1 MPLKHSVIEL
11 IGNTPLVQLHKFD
24 VGGNANLLVKLEY
37 FNPGSSVKDRIAL
50 ALIEDAEQRGI
61 LKPDSIIVE
70 PTSGNTGIGLAS
82 VGRAKG
88 YRVIIVLPDSM
99 SIERRKLIQGFGAE
113 LVLTPGKEGM
123 KGAVDKANEIAAQY
137 PNAFIPQQFNNPA
150 NAAYHE
156 RVTGE
161 EIWNDS
167 EGKVDYFIAGVGTGG
182 TVSGV
187 GASLKKH
194 NPNVKIIAVEPSD
207 SPLLSTGKAGP
218 HKIQGI
224 GANFVPDNFHR
235 DVVDEIITI
244 GSEESAKAVHDL
256 SKSEGILVGI
266 SSGAA
271 LAAAR
276 KIASRPESAGK
287 YIVALLPDTGERYLS
302 TWLFNSLN

>member
-24 VGGNANLLVKLEY
+24 VGGDANLLVKLEY

-61 LKPDSIIVE
+61 LKPDSIIIE

-123 KGAVDKANEIAAQY
+123 KGAVEKANEIAAQY

-187 GASLKKH
+187 GASFKK
-194 NPNVKIIAVEPSD
+194 A
-207 SPLLSTGKAGP
+207 
-218 HKIQGI
+218 Q
-224 GANFVPDNFHR
+224 
-235 DVVDEIITI
+235 
-244 GSEESAKAVHDL
+244 
-256 SKSEGILVGI
+256 SKC
-266 SSGAA
+266 
-271 LAAAR
+271 
-276 KIASRPESAGK
+276 
-287 YIVALLPDTGERYLS
+287 
-302 TWLFNSLN
+302 

>member
-1 MPLKHSVIEL
+1 MPIKHSVIEL
-11 IGNTPLVQLHKFD
+11 IGNTPLVQLHKFEA
-24 VGGNANLLVKLEY
+24 GGDANIIAKLEY

-50 ALIEDAEQRGI
+50 ALIEDAEEKGI
-61 LKPDSIIVE
+61 LKPDSIIIE

-123 KGAVDKANEIAAQY
+123 KGAVDKANEIAAEY
-137 PNAFIPQQFNNPA
+137 PNSFIPQQFNNPA

-161 EIWNDS
+161 EIWRDS
-167 EGKVDYFIAGVGTGG
+167 EGKVDFFVAGVGTGG

-194 NPNVKIIAVEPSD
+194 NPNVKIVAVEPAD
-207 SPLLSTGKAGP
+207 SPLITTGKAGP

-224 GANFVPDNFHR
+224 GANFIPQNYHPEI
-235 DVVDEIITI
+235 VDEVITI
-244 GSEESAKAVHDL
+244 TSEESAKSVHDL
-256 SKSEGILVGI
+256 SQSEGILVGI

-276 KIASRPESAGK
+276 KLASRPENAGK
-287 YIVALLPDTGERYLS
+287 NIVALLPDSGERYLS
-302 TWLFNSLN
+302 TWLFN

>member
-24 VGGNANLLVKLEY
+24 VGGDANLLVKLEY

-61 LKPDSIIVE
+61 LKPDSIIIE

-123 KGAVDKANEIAAQY
+123 KGAVEKANEIAAQY

-207 SPLLSTGKAGP
+207 SPLLSTGRAGP

-256 SKSEGILVGI
+256 SSSEGILVGI

-276 KIASRPESAGK
+276 KIASRPESKGK

-302 TWLFNSLN
+302 TWLFN

>member
-11 IGNTPLVQLHKFD
+11 IGNTPLVQLHRFD
-24 VGGNANLLVKLEY
+24 AGGDANVLVKLEY
-37 FNPGSSVKDRIAL
+37 FNPASSVKDRIAL

-61 LKPDSIIVE
+61 LKPDSVIVE

-82 VGRAKG
+82 VGSAKG
-88 YRVIIVLPDSM
+88 YKVIIVLPDSM

-123 KGAVDKANEIAAQY
+123 QGAVNKANEIAAQY

-161 EIWNDS
+161 EIWRDT

-187 GASLKKH
+187 GKSLKKH

-224 GANFVPDNFHR
+224 GANFVPGNYHA

-244 GSEESAKAVHDL
+244 GAEESAKSVHDL
-256 SKSEGILVGI
+256 SKTEGILVGI

-276 KIASRPESAGK
+276 KVASRPEAAGK
-287 YIVALLPDTGERYLS
+287 NIVALLPDTGERYLS
-302 TWLFNSLN
+302 TWLFN

>member
-207 SPLLSTGKAGP
+207 SPLLSTGRAGP

-256 SKSEGILVGI
+256 SSSEGILVGI

-276 KIASRPESAGK
+276 KIASRPESKGK

-302 TWLFNSLN
+302 TWLFN

>member
-1 MPLKHSVIEL
+1 MSLKHSVIDL
-11 IGNTPLVQLHKFD
+11 IGNTPLVQLHKFE

-50 ALIEDAEQRGI
+50 ALIEDAEQRGV

-123 KGAVDKANEIAAQY
+123 QGAVDKANEIASQY

-161 EIWNDS
+161 EIWNDA
-167 EGKVDYFIAGVGTGG
+167 EGKIDYFVAGVGTGG

-187 GASLKKH
+187 GAALKKH
-194 NPNVKIIAVEPSD
+194 NPNIKIVAVEPSD

-224 GANFVPDNFHR
+224 GANFVPKNYHS
-235 DVVDEIITI
+235 DVVDEIITV
-244 GSEESAKAVHDL
+244 GSEESAKGVHDL
-256 SKSEGILVGI
+256 SQSEGILVGI

-276 KIASRPESAGK
+276 KIASRPENAGK
-287 YIVALLPDTGERYLS
+287 NIVALLPDSGERYLS
-302 TWLFNSLN
+302 TWLFN

>member
-11 IGNTPLVQLHKFD
+11 IGNTPLVQLHRFD
-24 VGGNANLLVKLEY
+24 AGGDANIIVKLEY
-37 FNPGSSVKDRIAL
+37 FNPASSVKDRIAL

-88 YRVIIVLPDSM
+88 YKVIIVLPDSM
-99 SIERRKLIQGFGAE
+99 SIERRKLIEGFGAE

-123 KGAVDKANEIAAQY
+123 QGAVNKANEIAAQY

-161 EIWNDS
+161 EIWRDA
-167 EGKVDYFIAGVGTGG
+167 EGKIDYFIAGVGTGG

-187 GASLKKH
+187 GKSLKKH
-194 NPNVKIIAVEPSD
+194 NPNIKIIAVEPSD

-224 GANFVPDNFHR
+224 GANFVPGNYHA
-235 DVVDEIITI
+235 DVVDEIITV
-244 GSEESAKAVHDL
+244 GAEESAKSVHDL

-276 KIASRPESAGK
+276 KVASRPEAAGK
-287 YIVALLPDTGERYLS
+287 NIVALLPDTGERYLS
-302 TWLFNSLN
+302 TWLFN

>member
-24 VGGNANLLVKLEY
+24 VGGDANLLVKLEY

-123 KGAVDKANEIAAQY
+123 KGAVEKANEIAAQY

-207 SPLLSTGKAGP
+207 SPLLSTGRAGP

-256 SKSEGILVGI
+256 SSSEGILVGI

-276 KIASRPESAGK
+276 KIASRPESKGK

-302 TWLFNSLN
+302 TWLFN

>member
-1 MPLKHSVIEL
+1 MPLKHSVIDL
-11 IGNTPLVQLHKFD
+11 IGNTPLVQLHKFEA
-24 VGGNANLLVKLEY
+24 GGDANILAKLEY

-50 ALIEDAEQRGI
+50 ALIEDAEQRGV

-113 LVLTPGKEGM
+113 LVLTPGKDGM
-123 KGAVDKANEIAAQY
+123 KGAVNKANEIAAQY
-137 PNAFIPQQFNNPA
+137 PNAFIPQQFDNPA

-161 EIWNDS
+161 EIWKDS
-167 EGKVDYFIAGVGTGG
+167 EGKVDYFVAGVGTGG

-187 GASLKKH
+187 GAALKKH
-194 NPNVKIIAVEPSD
+194 NPNVKIVAVEPAD

-224 GANFVPDNFHR
+224 GANFVPKNYHSDI
-235 DVVDEIITI
+235 VDEIITI
-244 GSEESAKAVHDL
+244 TTEESAKSVHDL
-256 SKSEGILVGI
+256 SQSEGILVGI

-276 KIASRPESAGK
+276 KLASRPENAGK
-287 YIVALLPDTGERYLS
+287 NIVALLPDSGERYLS
-302 TWLFNSLN
+302 TWLFN

>member
-1 MPLKHSVIEL
+1 MPLKHSVIDL

-50 ALIEDAEQRGI
+50 ALIEDAEQKGI
-61 LKPDSIIVE
+61 LKPDSIIIE

-137 PNAFIPQQFNNPA
+137 PNSFIPQQFNNPA

-167 EGKVDYFIAGVGTGG
+167 EGKVDYFVAGVGTGG

-187 GASLKKH
+187 GAALKKH
-194 NPNVKIIAVEPSD
+194 NPNVKIVAVEPAD

-224 GANFVPDNFHR
+224 GANFVPLNYHAN
-235 DVVDEIITI
+235 VVDEIITI
-244 GSEESAKAVHDL
+244 TSEESAKSIHDL
-256 SKSEGILVGI
+256 SQSEGILVGI

-276 KIASRPESAGK
+276 KLASRPENAGK
-287 YIVALLPDTGERYLS
+287 NIVALLPDSGERYLS
-302 TWLFNSLN
+302 TWLFN

>member
-194 NPNVKIIAVEPSD
+194 NPNVKIIAVEPAD

-256 SKSEGILVGI
+256 SHSEGILVGI

-276 KIASRPESAGK
+276 KVASRPESAGK

>member
-1 MPLKHSVIEL
+1 MPLKHSVVDL
-11 IGNTPLVQLHKFD
+11 IGNTPLVQLHKFE

-50 ALIEDAEQRGI
+50 ALIEDAEQRGV
-61 LKPDSIIVE
+61 LTPDSIIVE

-113 LVLTPGKEGM
+113 LVLTPGKQGM
-123 KGAVDKANEIAAQY
+123 QGAVDKANEIAAQY

-161 EIWNDS
+161 EIWNDA
-167 EGKVDYFIAGVGTGG
+167 EGKIDYFVAGVGTGG

-187 GASLKKH
+187 GAALKKH
-194 NPNVKIIAVEPSD
+194 NPNIKIVAVEPSD

-224 GANFVPDNFHR
+224 GANFVPKNYHSEI
-235 DVVDEIITI
+235 VDEIITV
-244 GSEESAKAVHDL
+244 GSEESAKSVHDL
-256 SKSEGILVGI
+256 SQSEGILVGI

-276 KIASRPESAGK
+276 KLASRPENAGK
-287 YIVALLPDTGERYLS
+287 NIVALLPDSGERYLS
-302 TWLFNSLN
+302 TWLFN